1 MDQKLLERRI
11 EEVEE
16 ATGSGTAMVSLYVAA
31 GTNISS
37 EKQRMSQE
45 KSEAANIKSKQ
56 NRKNVEKAIDRVG
69 DILKNYKQTPENGLV
84 LFVGVTRDGT
94 EEFIFDDLPQRLE
107 YSDYTCD
114 SKFHTQ
120 PLKEMVAPDHLIGL
134 LVVERGGCA
143 IGELRGT
150 SIHVHYDEESNVMGK
165 HNAGGQCLVPD
176 TIIPM
181 ANGRSKRIEDLEVGD
196 EILGLNNE
204 NREIV
209 DSTVKNKWESEKQ
222 TYSIKTKNPCF
233 NIELSGDHTVFVVGN
248 SGIEEKYTSELTE
261 DDALIYPSF
270 LLESESQEFSDWMSE
285 LYAGNT
291 VMKKQSTPTIK
302 SEKGDIRSA
311 SISEI
316 ESDSDRKK
324 LIDVE
329 TSTGN
334 FFANGLLVH
343 NSAERFD
350 RLIEEQRDNYFGS
363 VSAKL
368 EETFVNSDNQ
378 ATVDGFVIGGT
389 QITVDN
395 FVSDGYL
402 PKPLQDVRIGGS
414 YSIDIANSESLG
426 RLVERAMG
434 EIESVAEQEEREYMD
449 RFFKALHDNSDDEAT
464 FGEEKISQ
472 ALDYGAVEAI
482 LVSENRSRDEIAEYE
497 ELVENQGGELVIV
510 SDDFAEGEQFWKG
523 FDGLGALLRYRIE

>member
-16 ATGSGTAMVSLYVAA
+16 ATGSGTAMVSLYVSA

-69 DILKNYKQTPENGLV
+69 DLLKNYKQTPENGLV

-94 EEFIFDDLPQRLE
+94 EEFIFDDLPQRLD

-114 SKFHTQ
+114 SKFHTE
-120 PLKEMVAPDHLIGL
+120 PLREMVAPDHTVGL

-165 HNAGGQCLVPD
+165 HNAGGQ
-176 TIIPM
+176 
-181 ANGRSKRIEDLEVGD
+181 
-196 EILGLNNE
+196 
-204 NREIV
+204 
-209 DSTVKNKWESEKQ
+209 
-222 TYSIKTKNPCF
+222 
-233 NIELSGDHTVFVVGN
+233 
-248 SGIEEKYTSELTE
+248 
-261 DDALIYPSF
+261 
-270 LLESESQEFSDWMSE
+270 
-285 LYAGNT
+285 
-291 VMKKQSTPTIK
+291 
-302 SEKGDIRSA
+302 
-311 SISEI
+311 
-316 ESDSDRKK
+316 
-324 LIDVE
+324 
-329 TSTGN
+329 
-334 FFANGLLVH
+334 
-343 NSAERFD
+343 SAERFD

-368 EETFVNSDNQ
+368 EETFIDSNNQ

-426 RLVERAMG
+426 KLVERAKG
-434 EIESVAEQEEREYMD
+434 EIQSVAEQEEREYMD

-464 FGEEKISQ
+464 FGEEKVMQ

-482 LVSENRSRDEIAEYE
+482 LVSENKDRELIAEYQD
-497 ELVENQGGELVIV
+497 LVENQGGELVVI

-523 FDGLGALLRYRIE
+523 FDGLGAILRYRIE

>member
-16 ATGSGTAMVSLYVAA
+16 ATGSGTAMVSLYVSA

-69 DILKNYKQTPENGLV
+69 DLLKNYRQTPENGLV

-114 SKFHTQ
+114 SKFRTE
-120 PLKEMVAPDHLIGL
+120 PLREMIAPDHTIGL

-150 SIHVHYDEESNVMGK
+150 NIRVHYDEESQVQSQ
-165 HNAGGQCLVPD
+165 HNAGGF
-176 TIIPM
+176 
-181 ANGRSKRIEDLEVGD
+181 S
-196 EILGLNNE
+196 
-204 NREIV
+204 NR
-209 DSTVKNKWESEKQ
+209 
-222 TYSIKTKNPCF
+222 
-233 NIELSGDHTVFVVGN
+233 
-248 SGIEEKYTSELTE
+248 
-261 DDALIYPSF
+261 
-270 LLESESQEFSDWMSE
+270 
-285 LYAGNT
+285 
-291 VMKKQSTPTIK
+291 
-302 SEKGDIRSA
+302 
-311 SISEI
+311 
-316 ESDSDRKK
+316 
-324 LIDVE
+324 
-329 TSTGN
+329 
-334 FFANGLLVH
+334 
-343 NSAERFD
+343 RFD
-350 RLIEEQRDNYFGS
+350 RLIEEQKEAYFES
-363 VSAKL
+363 VREKL
-368 EETFVNSDNQ
+368 LDLFVNGDNQ
-378 ATVDGFVIGGT
+378 PTVDGFVTGGT
-389 QITVDN
+389 KFTVEN

-402 PKPLQDVRIGGS
+402 PQPLKDVRIGGS

-426 RLVERAMG
+426 KLVEKSKG

-464 FGEEKISQ
+464 FGEEKIQQ
-472 ALDYGAVEAI
+472 ALNYGAVEAVLI
-482 LVSENRSRDEIAEYE
+482 SENKPRDKIEEYE
-497 ELVENQGGELVIV
+497 ELVQNQGGEIIII

-523 FDGLGALLRYRIE
+523 FDGLGALLRYRVE